1 MFVISF
7 FQESFFKLK
16 LKWIKSWNK
25 EEYAIT
31 CVALKEIYGSLPDHP
46 EGQNW
51 VWKVFFSFGGNF
63 YV

>member
-1 MFVISF
+1 M
-7 FQESFFKLK
+7 
-16 LKWIKSWNK
+16 K

-31 CVALKEIYGSLPDHP
+31 CVALKEIYGSLLDHP

-63 YV
+63 